1 MTRPEDFR
9 VALRRGHR
17 IATPALVLHIV
28 HRAGVGPVRFGFI
41 VSKAVG
47 GAVVRN
53 LVRRRLR
60 AIGLGVLTAVEPGT
74 DVVVRALPGA
84 ASASW
89 DTLQA
94 EVARG
99 VTPRSGRGVGRT

>member
-1 MTRPEDFR
+1 MRRPEDFR

-28 HRAGVGPVRFGFI
+28 HRAGVDPARFGFI

-60 AIGLGVLTAVEPGT
+60 AISLGLLSDVDPGT

-94 EVARG
+94 EVVRG
-99 VTPRSGRGVGRT
+99 VATRHGKGAVTR